1 MLKRALNWLPIAFAN
16 EEILFMNEKRK
27 QMKLTN
33 TLPSSILRYY
43 LCISFFLL
51 YGFSLLAQDSFVNI
65 CKHGADNSGKINS
78 SPIINRLIDSLNTHS
93 GGTIF
98 FPAGTYTCGPI
109 FLKSNI
115 TLYTDAGATIN
126 FSDNFDDYL
135 PMVTSQWE
143 GVRVKTFA
151 SQIYAIDAVNISIKG
166 EGHFE
171 GHGKKWWDYWFKVS
185 REGLTGSKWQQ
196 LFEEENKEMLLK
208 NEYLP
213 KMKSFLRPPMVLFY
227 NCRNILI
234 EGVSFSN
241 PPFWTLVPVY
251 SENITISK
259 VTIDNPG
266 NSPNTDG
273 IDPCSCR
280 NVRISDCHITVGD
293 DCIVL
298 KSGRD
303 VDGREVARPTENV
316 TITNCTMLNGHGGV
330 VLGSEM
336 SGDIRRVTISN
347 CVFEGTDRGIRLKTM
362 RGRGG
367 VLENIRVSN
376 IIMHNIIEEGI
387 VMNMR
392 YQTTLPEKIS
402 ERTPTIKNIHLSN
415 ISISGAQK
423 GIAIYGLEERSVDQL
438 SFTDIDIHAE
448 QGIWGQYAQNMIF
461 DNIRIETQS
470 DEPTYFDKCSDV
482 SISGLQLLTKNNS
495 STSIKIDDCENFKIA
510 DCFQSDEIG
519 TFLKFDDKCQ
529 KIYMLNNVLT
539 GAKKILDGNDPK
551 KIKQLNTIK

>member
-1 MLKRALNWLPIAFAN
+1 MESFENRTGKEHLKWFFICVFLSFHISV
-16 EEILFMNEKRK
+16 
-27 QMKLTN
+27 
-33 TLPSSILRYY
+33 SSQN
-43 LCISFFLL
+43 SFL
-51 YGFSLLAQDSFVNI
+51 NI
-65 CKHGADNSGKINS
+65 CEHGADNTGNVNSSGIINS
-78 SPIINRLIDSLNTHS
+78 LIDSLSKNN
-93 GGTIF
+93 GGTIY
-98 FPAGTYTCGPI
+98 FPAGNYNCGPI
-109 FLKSNI
+109 FMKSNI
-115 TLYTDAGATIN
+115 TLLTDAGATIH

-151 SQIYAIDAVNISIKG
+151 SQIYAIDAKNISIKG

-171 GHGKKWWDYWFKVS
+171 GHGQKWWDYWFKVS
-185 REGLTGSKWQQ
+185 REGLTGSKWQL

-213 KMKSFLRPPMVLFY
+213 RMKSFLRPPMVLFY
-227 NCRNILI
+227 NCKDILI

-303 VDGREVARPTENV
+303 IDGREAAMPTENV

-336 SGDIRRVTISN
+336 SGDIRRITISN
-347 CVFEGTDRGIRLKTM
+347 CVFEGTDRGIRFKTM

-367 VLENIRVSN
+367 VVEDVRVSN
-376 IIMHNIIEEGI
+376 IVMHNIIEEG
-387 VMNMR
+387 VVLNMR
-392 YQTTLPEKIS
+392 YQKTDIEPIS
-402 ERTPTIKNIHLSN
+402 ERTPTFRDIHISN
-415 ISISGAQK
+415 ISISGAKQ
-423 GIAIYGLEERSVDQL
+423 GIAIYGLEERNVDQV
-438 SFTDIDIHAE
+438 SFTDMYIQAE
-448 QGIWGQYAQNMIF
+448 KGIWGQYAENLVF
-461 DNIRIETQS
+461 DNIRIETPSLNPLQ
-470 DEPTYFDKCSDV
+470 FDKCNNI
-482 SISGLQLLTKNNS
+482 SISGLQLLTPNNK
-495 STSIKIDDCENFKIA
+495 STTIQLSDCFNFKVS
-510 DCFQSDEIG
+510 DSFQTDAIE
-519 TFLKFDDKCQ
+519 TFLQYNDNCKS
-529 KIYMLNNVLT
+529 IYLTNNILT
-539 GAKKILDGNDPK
+539 GTKNILNGSEQNKI
-551 KIKQLNTIK
+551 IQVNTIQ